1 MPNTELSLQREKE
14 RCMVCFRLATD
25 LCASSTCVV
34 GDYNG
39 SSPRPLSCM
48 SLLFSVSLRNINLWN
63 IYLWKIWTLQRLYN
77 LVNVLSFVM
86 HMELS

>member
-1 MPNTELSLQREKE
+1 MPNTELSLQMEKE
-14 RCMVCFRLATD
+14 RWMVCFRLVTD
-25 LCASSTCVV
+25 LCASSTCVA

-48 SLLFSVSLRNINLWN
+48 SLLFSVNLWD
-63 IYLWKIWTLQRLYN
+63 IYLWEIRTLRRLYN
-77 LVNVLSFVM
+77 VVNVLSFVV